1 MHWIYVKVS
10 VFKFITGDVYGD
22 DIMKLNKKGRKR
34 GPMRK
39 NSSSDFNMS
48 IDMGDTA
55 VNTGGKT
62 SANTAANTTATG
74 VYKSKYA
81 QPVVGSY
88 KS

>member
-1 MHWIYVKVS
+1 MKVS
-10 VFKFITGDVYGD
+10 VFKLITGDVYGD

-48 IDMGDTA
+48 IDMGDTV

-62 SANTAANTTATG
+62 SANTTAANTTATG